1 MSSSR
6 SVAAAQRRR
15 AGPTV
20 ETPTRGPNT
29 SIGSSQVFNQN
40 QNQQQQQGMRPGTT
54 GRLAGQQAAVNQ
66 QQYLQGN
73 QSNQGSEPS
82 GGLNPL
88 KMSIPQA
95 ITLVSLRL
103 GKLENQIQNLEGLS
117 LGESSPLQQSYDS
130 EVIETILQRLDNLE
144 QKTNEISALK
154 QQLDVL
160 KPAVISVKNTSNGAL
175 KDVSVLKTSI
185 EQMKSELNAT
195 KVVIDDLQLYLSS
208 NNGQEEETVVDAEP
222 DVSVQLEVSQEIDNV
237 TAVANLKDLIEQE
250 LNVNL

>member
-40 QNQQQQQGMRPGTT
+40 QQQQGMRPGTT
-54 GRLAGQQAAVNQ
+54 GRLAGQQAAVSQ

-73 QSNQGSEPS
+73 QNQSSEPS

-103 GKLENQIQNLEGLS
+103 GKLENQIQNLVGCS
-117 LGESSPLQQSYDS
+117 IPFYDR
-130 EVIETILQRLDNLE
+130 TILL
-144 QKTNEISALK
+144 
-154 QQLDVL
+154 
-160 KPAVISVKNTSNGAL
+160 
-175 KDVSVLKTSI
+175 
-185 EQMKSELNAT
+185 
-195 KVVIDDLQLYLSS
+195 LQ
-208 NNGQEEETVVDAEP
+208 
-222 DVSVQLEVSQEIDNV
+222 
-237 TAVANLKDLIEQE
+237 
-250 LNVNL
+250 

>member
-20 ETPTRGPNT
+20 ETPPARGPNT
-29 SIGSSQVFNQN
+29 SINSSQVFNQN
-40 QNQQQQQGMRPGTT
+40 QQQGMRPGTT

-66 QQYLQGN
+66 QQYLQGS

-103 GKLENQIQNLEGLS
+103 GKLENQLQNLEGLS
-117 LGESSPLQQSYDS
+117 LGESASTQQYDS

-195 KVVIDDLQLYLSS
+195 KVVIDDLQSYLSS
-208 NNGQEEETVVDAEP
+208 NNGQEEEPVV